1 MAAILALGSTAAVV
15 LPEILGGD
23 SDSRDIGLVG
33 APSDEF
39 GDTLARSRPG
49 STSRSSSSTS
59 TTAMRRRTA
68 VRDDDVDAAAVLDTD
83 PVGIVMHTDDD
94 AQLESLLRQ
103 AIGITSVVDASDG
116 CRAHA
121 APRSMPRSTA
131 PTRRSRC
138 STRNAADAAAAAFAI
153 AIVLYIMLLL
163 LTSQVAS
170 GVAIEKT
177 NSVSEVL
184 LAIVRPHALLFGK
197 VIGVGLIGLFT
208 LACGAIPVLVK
219 LVAGGSLPPGI
230 AGTLAGSAAFF
241 AIGVALYLTTGG
253 ALGALVGRQEEAAA
267 AVAPLSVMLIAF
279 YIVGQGGAESTLG
292 TILAYVPFAAPMI
305 MPGRIA
311 LGASSPFEI
320 AASLSIGVATV
331 LLAGGCQPSC
341 TGARSSVPA
350 GASSCATRSR
360 PVPR

>member
-1 MAAILALGSTAAVV
+1 M
-15 LPEILGGD
+15 
-23 SDSRDIGLVG
+23 
-33 APSDEF
+33 
-39 GDTLARSRPG
+39 
-49 STSRSSSSTS
+49 
-59 TTAMRRRTA
+59 
-68 VRDDDVDAAAVLDTD
+68 
-83 PVGIVMHTDDD
+83 
-94 AQLESLLRQ
+94 
-103 AIGITSVVDASDG
+103 
-116 CRAHA
+116 
-121 APRSMPRSTA
+121 
-131 PTRRSRC
+131 
-138 STRNAADAAAAAFAI
+138 
-153 AIVLYIMLLL
+153 LL

-292 TILAYVPFAAPMI
+292 TILAYVPFASPMI

-320 AASLSIGVATV
+320 VASLSIGVATV
-331 LLAGGCQPSC
+331 VLAGRVSAVVYRRAIVR
-341 TGARSSVPA
+341 TGRRLKLRDALRA
-350 GASSCATRSR
+350 
-360 PVPR
+360 VPR